1 MTHPITASNPVADF
15 LSGVRLAPRQAYKSL
30 TLWPLRREAAGET
43 PLTPPYLALGTA
55 LKRGTLLV
63 DEVSEGGSVP
73 NVRITNKGDV
83 AVLFLFGEEI
93 RGAKQNRVANATFL
107 VPAKREVVIDVS
119 CVESGRWSRRRGARF
134 REANE
139 VLSSSLRRKMVRNV
153 TASRARGSRF
163 DADQGEVWSEI
174 SDRIRISGTLSD
186 TMAYADY
193 RASRA
198 PDLESLS
205 DAFRPIDGQVG
216 FVACI
221 ADAVVGLEAIGRQEV
236 FRADFQ
242 ALLRAYAIDAVD
254 AALVREL
261 ENAPVE
267 APRFE
272 DPEAFIAAIA
282 RARFRRG
289 PSLGVGDD
297 LRFENAEVAG
307 CALDYQGLVQLSAF
321 PA

>member
-1 MTHPITASNPVADF
+1 M
-15 LSGVRLAPRQAYKSL
+15 
-30 TLWPLRREAAGET
+30 
-43 PLTPPYLALGTA
+43 
-55 LKRGTLLV
+55 
-63 DEVSEGGSVP
+63 
-73 NVRITNKGDV
+73 
-83 AVLFLFGEEI
+83 
-93 RGAKQNRVANATFL
+93 
-107 VPAKREVVIDVS
+107 
-119 CVESGRWSRRRGARF
+119 RF
-134 REANE
+134 READE
-139 VLSSSLRRKMVRNV
+139 VVSSAMRRKMARNV
-153 TASRARGSRF
+153 TASRARGGSF
-163 DADQGEVWSEI
+163 DADQGMVWSEI
-174 SDRIRISGTLSD
+174 SERMRLSETLSD
-186 TMAYADY
+186 TEAYADY
-193 RASRA
+193 RESRT
-198 PDLESLS
+198 PDLETLS
-205 DAFRPIDGQVG
+205 GAFRPIDGQVG

-261 ENAPVE
+261 ENAPVD

-272 DPEAFIAAIA
+272 DPEAFLEAVA

-307 CALDYQGLVQLSAF
+307 CALDYQGLVQLTAF